1 MMILLMCTTSFALSF
16 QPVSVIL
23 DSALVPFISLFIDI
37 EHALCSLA
45 TFSFFFFFFPSS
57 SSWLWSGS
65 YEMTTRRISS
75 ASSFQLSLCSKQ
87 VNASE
92 RELVLTSVLLTLKD
106 LVLYQSN

>member
-45 TFSFFFFFFPSS
+45 TFFLFFSPPAQA
-57 SSWLWSGS
+57 GCGVGA
-65 YEMTTRRISS
+65 TR
-75 ASSFQLSLCSKQ
+75 
-87 VNASE
+87 
-92 RELVLTSVLLTLKD
+92 
-106 LVLYQSN
+106 

>member
-1 MMILLMCTTSFALSF
+1 MILLMCTTSFALSF

-23 DSALVPFISLFIDI
+23 DSALVPFFSLFIDI

-45 TFSFFFFFFPSS
+45 AFFFSFFPSS

-106 LVLYQSN
+106 LVLYRSN

>member
-45 TFSFFFFFFPSS
+45 TFFFFFSPPAQA
-57 SSWLWSGS
+57 GCGVGA
-65 YEMTTRRISS
+65 TR
-75 ASSFQLSLCSKQ
+75 
-87 VNASE
+87 
-92 RELVLTSVLLTLKD
+92 
-106 LVLYQSN
+106 

>member
-45 TFSFFFFFFPSS
+45 TFFLSFP
-57 SSWLWSGS
+57 L
-65 YEMTTRRISS
+65 
-75 ASSFQLSLCSKQ
+75 QLKL
-87 VNASE
+87 VVE
-92 RELVLTSVLLTLKD
+92 WELRDDNTKD
-106 LVLYQSN
+106 LFCIKFPVQLV

>member
-45 TFSFFFFFFPSS
+45 TFFFFFFFS
-57 SSWLWSGS
+57 L
-65 YEMTTRRISS
+65 
-75 ASSFQLSLCSKQ
+75 QLKLVVEWELRDDNTKDLFCIKFP
-87 VNASE
+87 V
-92 RELVLTSVLLTLKD
+92 ELV
-106 LVLYQSN
+106 

>member
-45 TFSFFFFFFPSS
+45 TFFFFFPPPAQA
-57 SSWLWSGS
+57 GCGVGA
-65 YEMTTRRISS
+65 TR
-75 ASSFQLSLCSKQ
+75 
-87 VNASE
+87 
-92 RELVLTSVLLTLKD
+92 
-106 LVLYQSN
+106 

>member
-45 TFSFFFFFFPSS
+45 TSFFSPPAQA
-57 SSWLWSGS
+57 GCGVGA
-65 YEMTTRRISS
+65 TR
-75 ASSFQLSLCSKQ
+75 
-87 VNASE
+87 
-92 RELVLTSVLLTLKD
+92 
-106 LVLYQSN
+106 

>member
-45 TFSFFFFFFPSS
+45 TFFFSFFP
-57 SSWLWSGS
+57 L
-65 YEMTTRRISS
+65 
-75 ASSFQLSLCSKQ
+75 QLKL
-87 VNASE
+87 VVE
-92 RELVLTSVLLTLKD
+92 WELRDDNTKD
-106 LVLYQSN
+106 LFCIKFPVQLV

>member
-45 TFSFFFFFFPSS
+45 TFLFFP
-57 SSWLWSGS
+57 L
-65 YEMTTRRISS
+65 
-75 ASSFQLSLCSKQ
+75 QLKLVVEWELRDDNTKDLFCIKFP
-87 VNASE
+87 V
-92 RELVLTSVLLTLKD
+92 ELV
-106 LVLYQSN
+106 

>member
-45 TFSFFFFFFPSS
+45 TFFLFFPSS

-106 LVLYQSN
+106 LVLYRSN

>member
-45 TFSFFFFFFPSS
+45 TFFFFFP
-57 SSWLWSGS
+57 L
-65 YEMTTRRISS
+65 
-75 ASSFQLSLCSKQ
+75 QLKL
-87 VNASE
+87 VVE
-92 RELVLTSVLLTLKD
+92 WELRDDNTKD
-106 LVLYQSN
+106 LFCIKFPVQLV

>member
-45 TFSFFFFFFPSS
+45 TFSSFFFP
-57 SSWLWSGS
+57 L
-65 YEMTTRRISS
+65 
-75 ASSFQLSLCSKQ
+75 QLKL
-87 VNASE
+87 VVE
-92 RELVLTSVLLTLKD
+92 WELRDDNTKD
-106 LVLYQSN
+106 LFCIKFPVQLV

>member
-45 TFSFFFFFFPSS
+45 TSFFPLQLKLVVEWELRDDNTKDLFCIKFP
-57 SSWLWSGS
+57 
-65 YEMTTRRISS
+65 
-75 ASSFQLSLCSKQ
+75 
-87 VNASE
+87 V
-92 RELVLTSVLLTLKD
+92 ELV
-106 LVLYQSN
+106 

>member
-45 TFSFFFFFFPSS
+45 TFFFFFFSPPAQA
-57 SSWLWSGS
+57 GCGVGA
-65 YEMTTRRISS
+65 TR
-75 ASSFQLSLCSKQ
+75 
-87 VNASE
+87 
-92 RELVLTSVLLTLKD
+92 
-106 LVLYQSN
+106 